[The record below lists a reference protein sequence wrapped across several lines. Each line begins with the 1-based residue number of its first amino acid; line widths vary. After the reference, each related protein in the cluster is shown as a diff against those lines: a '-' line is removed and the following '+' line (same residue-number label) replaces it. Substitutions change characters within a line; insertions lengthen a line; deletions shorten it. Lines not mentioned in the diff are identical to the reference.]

1 MSRLFR
7 ANPGSRRHEA
17 ITISGRRS
25 LTHAALQ
32 TIDGDHDGGTLEHL
46 YQPVK
51 QAFVVM
57 VSGLEIFVQDA
68 LGITN
73 RSNSQFLVTHLIET
87 SANNSGT

>member
-1 MSRLFR
+1 M
-7 ANPGSRRHEA
+7 A
-17 ITISGRRS
+17 
-25 LTHAALQ
+25 HAALQ
-32 TIDGDHDGGTLEHL
+32 TIDGDHDGGALKHL

-51 QAFVVM
+51 QAFVVV

-87 SANNSGT
+87 PANNPGT